1 MTLMPPQTHDA
12 MRARWAISAV
22 FAVFGILVGSWLPH
36 IPDIKAAIGATDASI
51 GGALVCSGLGAVI
64 SMQFVGS
71 LIHRFGTRNVAVAGG
86 VGACLGVP
94 FLVTQTSLLGLAIN
108 LLLLGLFYG
117 ALDVGMNSHAV
128 EVQDRLGKPIMSST
142 HGFFSLGGIIG
153 GIFASIA
160 AHFKVG
166 GLVHLAVTSGT
177 LLLVL
182 AIGFPFLLR
191 KQTIASDSAAEPT
204 GPKFVIPRGILLLLG
219 LLCAS
224 AFVVEGGI
232 LDWAALY
239 IRETLKGD
247 AAYGGIAVGSASAA
261 MAAGRFLGDP
271 VVRRLGNRNTV
282 LVGGIACVIGIILAV
297 TTPSVAVC
305 IAGFSVTCFG
315 LANVVPTLI
324 TAAGRVE
331 GIQVSSGVAAV
342 TTLGYAGFLLGPP
355 IIGVIAHRIT
365 LGIGIGALAVLGA
378 FIAIGARSVPSSQ
391 PVSDNVPSEG

>member
-1 MTLMPPQTHDA
+1 MSYSPPRTPSPVL
-12 MRARWAISAV
+12 ARWVISAV

-36 IPDIKAAIGATDASI
+36 IPDIKASIGATDASI
-51 GGALVCSGLGAVI
+51 GGALVCSGLGAVV
-64 SMQFVGS
+64 SMQFVGA
-71 LIHRFGTRNVAVAGG
+71 LIHRFGTRNVAITGG
-86 VGACLGVP
+86 IGACLGVP
-94 FLVTQTSLLGLAIN
+94 FLVTQTSILGFAIN

-153 GIFASIA
+153 GIVASIP
-160 AHFKVG
+160 AHFRIN
-166 GLVHLAVTSGT
+166 GLVHLSGT
-177 LLLVL
+177 SAALLVVL
-182 AIGFPFLLR
+182 AISFPFLLL
-191 KQTIASDSAAEPT
+191 KPVGQTDSAAESS

-239 IRETLKGD
+239 IRETLKGN
-247 AAYGGIAVGSASAA
+247 AAYGGIAVGSASGA

-271 VVRRLGNRNTV
+271 LVRKLGNRSTV
-282 LVGGIACVIGIILAV
+282 LVGGVSCVVGILLAV
-297 TTPSVAVC
+297 TTSSVAIC

-331 GIQVSSGVAAV
+331 GIPVSTGVAAV

-355 IIGVIAHRIT
+355 IIGVIAHRAT
-365 LGIGIGALAVLGA
+365 LGIGIAALAVLGA
-378 FIAIGARSVPSSQ
+378 FIAIGARGVPNSQ
-391 PVSDNVPSEG
+391 PVNDSDSPGG